1 MKFKR
6 FLSLLLALT
15 LVLSYVPVGAFA
27 TETGDDTPIVSEET
41 PNETPSETPSETPDG
56 DAEIEQ
62 IADEPTVKTVA
73 TEAELAAA
81 LAEGGDIKL
90 ETQKMGD
97 MYMPLNVTSILTVP
111 ADKTVN
117 LDLNGITV
125 VLNDKYLVNNGT
137 LTVTN
142 GTIAAST
149 FNDETNGAPLYNFGT
164 LVVDANVSGVCA
176 AIRTE
181 AGKVTINGGTISAT
195 ENTGKTAQFLRV
207 KGGEVVIN
215 GGEFVGCNSTNPSD
229 GCGLINATAGSTVIY
244 GGTFSD
250 FSAQTLKTK
259 ADYVTIYG
267 GTFKP
272 THMDNIPLT
281 TLMGPVL
288 ATGYEISE
296 EGVVSKTPI
305 TGTIT
310 PAYTS
315 STGFWGEG
323 GGNALTSYVVTL
335 YEGDAVIATATLNNV
350 GGIID
355 GSVYVTWN
363 IPFAGSNDE
372 YWTVVWANGYP
383 NADMAPTKVT
393 LTLDGNVVAENVHQW
408 NAPDDLNKIVAAASQ
423 DGKFIG
429 YYASLSEAVAAGN
442 EVDILTAGTYAVPT
456 GKNCTI
462 TGAVEGVVFDNIGN
476 CGMGGV
482 SVTFNNVT
490 FDYYPNT
497 NYTGLQHSGNMVYNN
512 CPFNGQ
518 VFLYGQSETFNNCI
532 FNQNSADAYNVWT
545 YGAKEVAFNECTF
558 NSAGK
563 SVLIYSEQSDLVN
576 NVTVTEST
584 FNATAAV
591 DGKAAIEMDS
601 SLTSGINLTVDAAT
615 TATGFGSG
623 NVSGNSLWN
632 NKKGNETAAN
642 NDITV
647 VVNNETVLKPI
658 VLGLSGEGT
667 AASPY
672 LINNLEELVW
682 FQNHVN
688 SGNNYQGKVVK
699 LNADID
705 LGGMEWTP
713 ISTFNGVFDGGNHT
727 ISNLV
732 ISGNNSNAGFFGQT
746 NNGEIKNLTIHNA
759 KVSGYLNVGVVAGT
773 PYTSKYTNIK
783 VTGHV
788 EVNGYAYVGGVG
800 GKNAYANWTDI
811 TVDVDSTSYVKAE
824 SEGYRTYVG
833 GVIGFNGE
841 GGHTFKNISSNIA
854 VIGSTADIG
863 GIFGIAHYGNK
874 FENITFTGSVT
885 APEDAIQVGGIA
897 GVWHNQKGTS
907 VTFDNVTSTGSVTVG
922 TETTT
927 GSIVGDAY
935 HASNDSVENSGSLV
949 IDGSEAW
956 LKVVS
961 IGETKYSSLAAAIEE
976 VEENGTITLLVD
988 LEFNKYN
995 YMLSSGSWYEGL
1007 YYTGD
1012 KSFTLDLNGKTVT
1025 CTADVN
1031 DYMFNIK
1038 NMGEKANEI
1047 TIKNGTI
1054 TGGTSVWSV
1063 LCVGSS
1069 AENQATTVNLE
1080 NVTINAG
1087 TQPNWGD
1094 LAVKVRGAS
1103 VVNVKSGT
1111 KIVGQSGTTY
1121 VVAAEGDAVLNV
1133 YEGAEITACAANAP
1147 AVSGDSTVNIYGGT
1161 ITATNGAFAVYTYST
1176 GDPVVNISGGTING
1190 DVYAHA
1196 DVTSDA
1202 NAIATVNISGG
1213 TINGKLVESYYG
1225 TPTTVCSEI
1234 SVSGGIFSEDVSA
1247 YCADGYVCK
1256 QNTDG
1261 TYGIKAE
1268 REAWILRNG
1277 MLKYY
1282 GTLAEA
1288 VADAKDGETIIL
1300 AANVELSER
1309 INIDK
1314 DITIGDYGSL
1324 TLSIVGN
1331 GGINVIGDAN
1341 VALDT
1346 FNIDISG
1353 AVAKGDCIIG
1363 VGNYSNNGKL
1373 TLNNVNVTGNGYSS
1387 AYAVFYVY
1395 NTSELN
1401 INGGN
1406 ITLSNDKAS
1415 AGGFIKAE
1423 QGKDGIVNITDAT
1436 VALTDAKIGFLDGTV
1451 KLDGVE
1457 LNIKGGANA
1466 INQSALTVIDST
1478 VTIDGADGR
1487 ALTLSQG
1494 DVTVVNSTLN
1504 FSNCAEGEIRFKK
1517 GLTLSIDENSTINDC
1532 NVYADASAVDVA
1544 NVNGEVITGV
1554 EANMS
1559 AIEGG
1564 HVVNPAWVA
1573 KVGNVYYM
1581 TLEEAIAAGGEV
1593 TLLVDVALDKTVKVK
1608 GNVVL
1613 NLNGKNIVGTDN
1625 ATGNFAL
1632 IEIQPDADLT
1642 INGEGTITLTAAN
1655 DRDFNA
1661 YSSVISNQR
1670 GKLTVNGGVIEHLGG
1685 TDMAYGIDNLTNGKG
1700 TYAETIINGGTVKS
1714 TYRAIRQF
1722 LNGTEAQNILT
1733 VNGGTVEGAN
1743 KAIWAQD
1750 TNTYAN
1756 SGAITI
1762 SENATVNG
1770 TVYLTV
1776 SKGSAEWD
1784 LEVSI
1789 PATADVVTTNVP
1801 AGYELIVVDGSYTLK
1816 HGVAKIGNEYYA
1828 TLAEALAAV
1837 QAGETIQLLP
1847 VTLTEGTIKLPSP
1860 LTNVTIKGAEGAVLK
1875 NTTIMAADGN
1885 SISYEGLTFDGI
1897 TFENSRISITGW
1909 RTGGASVKDLTVT
1922 NCVFKNL
1929 DDTSNSAPVHINMA
1943 AEEAVENFT
1952 FTNNVIDGAT
1962 GGSKS
1967 GVYAQATGNVT
1978 FTGNTIN
1985 NVAFRPYVIQ
1995 ITTDDGIAD
2004 NFVVTGNT
2012 FSGSA
2017 AGRAQGLGNNAAGTD
2032 NVNLVVSGNI
2042 FKGITNT
2049 YQICYW
2055 NFNEE
2060 TTTADLSKNYY
2071 DIDILANPS
2080 KIYYNTAAK
2089 NADDL
2094 LDMGIYPYYADEA
2107 MTQLVNAPAI
2117 MVSYADGT
2125 VEYFD
2130 DMLKAVP
2137 YTTNYPKLEGA
2148 TITLLADVSGAGLR
2162 FMENDMVFDLNGHV
2176 YTITAGTGSQGTNTS
2191 GFQIRP
2197 EVTTKVTFK
2206 NGTINVDENVPVV
2219 WMFNVYAADFIVEDV
2234 TIWCTNMAWSYGED
2248 CYVAVSRSGDN
2259 IQFTGSTNVNGFNA
2273 EVAGNA
2279 YSIGGTMT
2287 MGDDVVPG
2295 GIIELDPGASLTA
2308 REGLE
2313 VVTAEGYGVVYNN
2326 GVYSVVKYVA
2336 AIGNEVYTSLAEA
2349 LADVQTGDNT
2359 ITLLAD
2365 IDEDVIIEQVEGI
2378 NITIDGDNHVYTGT
2392 MEIYGHARY
2401 NDEETLTIQNVK
2413 FETSEAKHD
2422 FITCNTTESVKRYA
2436 HNVTVEN
2443 CSFTATGDAVNS
2455 AVGLRLRQCYDILV
2469 KNSTATGLHSLI
2481 QATGGN
2487 TMVIDTVTVDGCK
2500 NGIAAGTTDGV
2511 TVKNSTI
2518 NVTGY
2523 GVRADGNAAS
2533 DMTVSGNTITAA
2545 QPVVVRRTTAA
2556 YDLTVTGNTL
2566 NAPEGAYQVVITE
2579 GEDDAAYVNPTGAFA
2594 LESDVDTNKVYPAAA
2609 YAAQVGDYS
2618 YTSVEAA
2625 LEAAENDDTV
2635 IILKDLTV
2643 ENTIVVTKS
2652 VTIDLNG
2659 QTLTGKDVYPVIR
2672 VQNNAYVTIDNG
2684 VITNDDYVFVLGA
2697 SDGSSYGYLTILGGN
2712 YHGETTVAS
2721 VTKGELVVEGGYF
2734 SVKSYDGEGYQNF
2747 NYLLNCVDANY
2758 AYGDANIV
2766 VKGGSFENFNP
2777 ADNAAE
2783 GLGTNFV
2790 DPLYESSTSNGV
2802 VWNVNAYGAGEI
2814 PENPIDLT
2822 ADLVYEGDFSATVT
2836 VPAGKTHYFMAYG
2849 IGGMLMSINGGEDT
2863 VCAGNP
2869 RMPYAWNITN
2879 DGAEAAEYVITV
2891 AFPAGSWNNPAELV
2905 IGENTASV
2913 EAGAQG
2919 YFYNWTASEDGTLI
2933 ITMPWSDWT
2942 YTINNM
2948 TAGAYGDTQWS
2959 DSDPVV
2965 NPAYVKVVAGDE
2977 IQVIVNSYDPTNP
2990 WGNPAADI
2998 TFTAEFNNANN
3009 PAAIEW
3015 YWNEEG
3021 TEAWA
3026 YVDIPAGITMYYSA
3040 YVSGMELDINGE
3052 LYGTLNGSRWMPA
3065 VFSVANTTDEAAS
3078 YELHLTYPVGSRS
3091 NPAELVIGDNTASIE
3106 AGNNQGYWFNW
3117 TAPAAGMLTITMPEG
3132 DWMYVINNMTTYQ
3145 YGDTQWSD
3153 SDPVVNPAV
3162 LHVAEG
3168 DELQIM
3174 VNSYD
3179 PANMWSNPAAE
3190 LVINAAF
3197 AGDEQNPIMV
3207 EWIWNDEYTE
3217 ATATVEVGANAT
3229 YYYSAYVSGMELT
3242 INGESAGMLNGNRWM
3257 PATFTVTNDGDA
3269 VATFELKI
3277 SYPIGSQ
3284 NNPAELVIGDNT
3296 AAIEAGNDQGY
3307 WFTWTAAEDGVLVIT
3322 MPEGDWMYV
3331 INNMT
3336 TYTYGDTQW
3345 SDSDPVVNPAYVN
3358 VAAGDEIQIM
3368 VSTYDPNAW
3377 EAPAGTV
3384 VFDADFWVPVAQN
3397 KETGKVYGTVADAMA
3412 EAKSGETVILT
3423 ADVTEDMLYV
3433 RVGRTLDLN
3442 GHTLT
3447 VNDVVAV
3454 NSANIVDNSTANTG
3468 LLVVDQNSVMISKE
3482 NTQLPVWNGNGYVF
3496 TTVDLTRARIEN
3508 VTEDSFLF
3516 AFQPRMLEAAKALL
3530 ADGAND
3536 NDVTI
3541 EARVSW
3547 ETEMGREYRNLVFNE
3562 TQIGKVIPS
3571 ANGAFLLT
3579 FSGFQG
3585 LNIEGEILVEA
3596 VVYSGTGVVYASTGL
3611 PVNVG

>member
-125 VLNDKYLVNNGT
+125 VLNDKYLVNEGT
-137 LTVTN
+137 LTVKN
-142 GTIAAST
+142 GTLSAGI
-149 FNDETNGAPLYNFGT
+149 FNDTTNGAAIYNKGT
-164 LVVDANVSGVCA
+164 LVVDGANVSGVCA

-181 AGKVTINGGTISAT
+181 SGKVTINGGTISAI
-195 ENTGKTAQFLRV
+195 EDSGKTAALLRV

-215 GGEFVGCNSTNPSD
+215 GGTFVGCNSTNPSE

-272 THMDNIPLT
+272 TYMDNIPLT

-476 CGMGGV
+476 CGMGGA

-512 CPFNGQ
+512 CTFNGQ

-615 TATGFGSG
+615 TVTGFGSG

-632 NKKGNETAAN
+632 NKKGNETAEN

-688 SGNNYQGKVVK
+688 SGNKYQGKVVK

-732 ISGNNSNAGFFGQT
+732 ISGNNRNAGFFGQT

-927 GSIVGDAY
+927 GSIVGGAY
-935 HASNDSVENSGSLV
+935 NASNDSVENSGSLV

-961 IGETKYSSLAAAIEE
+961 IGEAKYASLKAAAEAAQAGDEIVLLADITVTEE
-976 VEENGTITLLVD
+976 VSLNGITLTTGEFTLTNNGTINFTDCKLENAVITGTGSAKFYGNINFYGENQVLSTVAGGPFELIVNKGATLLISRFVLGYNRNITVYGEIEDAHSFDPEGKTPSLKFNSNSGVSVGGNGTGNLTVVD
-988 LEFNKYN
+988 AYVELGN
-995 YMLSSGSWYEGL
+995 SSWKNAQGTYEWNFKNS
-1007 YYTGD
+1007 YVSAT
-1012 KSFTLDLNGKTVT
+1012 SFTDNKTGYTEDAAWNVT
-1025 CTADVN
+1025 FDDSVLAAKN
-1031 DYMFNIK
+1031 YIK
-1038 NMGEKANEI
+1038 NGVGTTYNFTNGSVATTGSMKIDGVLNIDATSSVTANAQQNNKHGEVSEHEDINGTVNVAGTLNIGGNSYLEVLTGELNVNGGTVNI
-1047 TIKNGTI
+1047 TSAKPLHIAADGNVNVNGGTI
-1054 TGGTSVWSV
+1054 TGDV
-1063 LCVGSS
+1063 
-1069 AENQATTVNLE
+1069 
-1080 NVTINAG
+1080 
-1087 TQPNWGD
+1087 D
-1094 LAVKVRGAS
+1094 
-1103 VVNVKSGT
+1103 
-1111 KIVGQSGTTY
+1111 
-1121 VVAAEGDAVLNV
+1121 
-1133 YEGAEITACAANAP
+1133 
-1147 AVSGDSTVNIYGGT
+1147 VSGNLTS
-1161 ITATNGAFAVYTYST
+1161 NG
-1176 GDPVVNISGGTING
+1176 NISGKITKT
-1190 DVYAHA
+1190 A
-1196 DVTSDA
+1196 D
-1202 NAIATVNISGG
+1202 NAKISISGG
-1213 TINGKLVESYYG
+1213 IYTQ
-1225 TPTTVCSEI
+1225 
-1234 SVSGGIFSEDVSA
+1234 DVSA
-1247 YCADGYVCK
+1247 WCANGYIAVD
-1256 QNTDG
+1256 NGDG
-1261 TYGIKAE
+1261 TFKVKSE
-1268 REAWILRNG
+1268 REAWILRDG
-1277 MLKYY
+1277 VLKYY

-1341 VALDT
+1341 VTLDT

-1423 QGKDGIVNITDAT
+1423 QGKDGIVNITDA
-1436 VALTDAKIGFLDGTV
+1436 VISLTDAKIGFLDGTV

-1544 NVNGEVITGV
+1544 NVTGEVITGV
-1554 EANMS
+1554 EKNMS

-1593 TLLVDVALDKTVKVK
+1593 TLLADVALDKTIKVK
-1608 GNVVL
+1608 GTVVL

-1632 IEIQPDADLT
+1632 IEIQPGADLT

-1733 VNGGTVEGAN
+1733 VNGGTIEGAN
-1743 KAIWAQD
+1743 KAIWTQD

-1789 PATADVVTTNVP
+1789 PATVDVVTTNVP

-1828 TLAEALAAV
+1828 TLAEALEAV
-1837 QAGETIQLLP
+1837 QDGETIVLLDVKEDESGKEINYDKDIEFTITGKAPEFALP
-1847 VTLTEGTIKLPSP
+1847 VITFQNATVNIVDAEILIPELDARQNATINVVDSIVHDAGGDGIVKSYYNGAINISGSSVVYTMQVTTMGYITVSDTAVLNATWQTNVYGNGMITIEDSAVFNTAALHLVGKDYSGRDNTDADRVGKPAAIIVDGATVNVGKVYSDNGADYSYNSSYGVNIGTIEGKAAVLD
-1860 LTNVTIKGAEGAVLK
+1860 IKNGAVFNIYLADGQTANIGAEGTV
-1875 NTTIMAADGN
+1875 NVDG
-1885 SISYEGLTFDGI
+1885 
-1897 TFENSRISITGW
+1897 
-1909 RTGGASVKDLTVT
+1909 TVT
-1922 NCVFKNL
+1922 VSCRK
-1929 DDTSNSAPVHINMA
+1929 D
-1943 AEEAVENFT
+1943 
-1952 FTNNVIDGAT
+1952 
-1962 GGSKS
+1962 GGS
-1967 GVYAQATGNVT
+1967 ATLVNDGSIVVNTIESAVIANECGNVT
-1978 FTGNTIN
+1978 G
-1985 NVAFRPYVIQ
+1985 
-1995 ITTDDGIAD
+1995 
-2004 NFVVTGNT
+2004 
-2012 FSGSA
+2012 
-2017 AGRAQGLGNNAAGTD
+2017 
-2032 NVNLVVSGNI
+2032 
-2042 FKGITNT
+2042 
-2049 YQICYW
+2049 
-2055 NFNEE
+2055 
-2060 TTTADLSKNYY
+2060 
-2071 DIDILANPS
+2071 
-2080 KIYYNTAAK
+2080 
-2089 NADDL
+2089 
-2094 LDMGIYPYYADEA
+2094 
-2107 MTQLVNAPAI
+2107 
-2117 MVSYADGT
+2117 
-2125 VEYFD
+2125 
-2130 DMLKAVP
+2130 
-2137 YTTNYPKLEGA
+2137 
-2148 TITLLADVSGAGLR
+2148 ADVADYKLGYVDGAYKL
-2162 FMENDMVFDLNGHV
+2162 
-2176 YTITAGTGSQGTNTS
+2176 
-2191 GFQIRP
+2191 
-2197 EVTTKVTFK
+2197 
-2206 NGTINVDENVPVV
+2206 VPK
-2219 WMFNVYAADFIVEDV
+2219 E
-2234 TIWCTNMAWSYGED
+2234 
-2248 CYVAVSRSGDN
+2248 YVAQIGDLK
-2259 IQFTGSTNVNGFNA
+2259 F
-2273 EVAGNA
+2273 E
-2279 YSIGGTMT
+2279 
-2287 MGDDVVPG
+2287 
-2295 GIIELDPGASLTA
+2295 SL
-2308 REGLE
+2308 
-2313 VVTAEGYGVVYNN
+2313 
-2326 GVYSVVKYVA
+2326 S
-2336 AIGNEVYTSLAEA
+2336 EA

-2401 NDEETLTIQNVK
+2401 NDEETLTIKNVK

-2422 FITCNTTESVKRYA
+2422 FITCNTTESHKRYA

-2443 CSFTATGDAVNS
+2443 CSFTATGDAVNT

-2533 DMTVSGNTITAA
+2533 DLTVSGNTITAA

-2625 LEAAENDDTV
+2625 LEAAESDDTV

-2814 PENPIDLT
+2814 PENPIYVEWIWNDEYT
-2822 ADLVYEGDFSATVT
+2822 EATATVS
-2836 VPAGKTHYFMAYG
+2836 VPANETYYFAAYISG
-2849 IGGMLMSINGGEDT
+2849 MEMTINGELYGMLNGS
-2863 VCAGNP
+2863 
-2869 RMPYAWNITN
+2869 RWMPASFTITN
-2879 DGAEAAEYVITV
+2879 DGDAVATYELKITYPV
-2891 AFPAGSWNNPAELV
+2891 GAMSNPADLV
-2905 IGENTASV
+2905 IGDNTASI
-2913 EAGAQG
+2913 EAGNNQG
-2919 YFYNWTASEDGTLI
+2919 YFFGWTAEEDGTLI
-2933 ITMPWSDWT
+2933 ITMPEGDWM
-2942 YTINNM
+2942 YQINNM
-2948 TAGAYGDTQWS
+2948 TTYVYGDMQWS

-2965 NPAYVKVVAGDE
+2965 NPVAVEVAAGDE
-2977 IQVIVNSYDPTNP
+2977 IQVMVNSYDPANM
-2990 WGNPAADI
+2990 WSNPAADI

-3009 PAAIEW
+3009 LFFVEW
-3015 YWNEEG
+3015 NWNEAQ
-3021 TEAWA
+3021 TEATANVTVPAGATLYYGA
-3026 YVDIPAGITMYYSA
+3026 YVF
-3040 YVSGMELDINGE
+3040 GMELTINGE
-3052 LYGTLNGSRWMPA
+3052 SAGMLNGSRWMPA
-3065 VFSVANTTDEAAS
+3065 SFTVANDGETAAT
-3078 YELHLTYPVGSRS
+3078 YELKISYPVGTQG

-3106 AGNNQGYWFNW
+3106 AGNDQGYFFTW

-3132 DWMYVINNMTTYQ
+3132 NWMYVINNMTTYT
-3145 YGDTQWSD
+3145 YGDNQWSD

-3179 PANMWSNPAAE
+3179 PASWNNPAAE

-3197 AGDEQNPIMV
+3197 AGYEENPIMV
-3207 EWIWNDEYTE
+3207 EWIWNDDYTE
-3217 ATATVEVGANAT
+3217 ATATVEVGANA
-3229 YYYSAYVSGMELT
+3229 AYWYGVYASGMELT
-3242 INGESAGMLNGNRWM
+3242 IDGEYYGVLTASGMGRV
-3257 PATFTVTNDGDA
+3257 PATFVVVNDTDE
-3269 VATFELKI
+3269 VATFDLKI
-3277 SYPIGSQ
+3277 STPVGNQ
-3284 NNPAELVIGDNT
+3284 MNPAELVIGENT
-3296 AAIEAGNDQGY
+3296 ASIEAGNNQGY

-3384 VFDADFWVPVAQN
+3384 VFDADFWAPVAQN

-3433 RVGRTLDLN
+3433 RVGRSLDLN

-3454 NSANIVDNSTANTG
+3454 NSANIVDDSTANTG

-3482 NTQLPVWNGNGYVF
+3482 NTQLPVWNGTGYIF

-3611 PVNVG
+3611 TVNVG